1 LNDLALYFSGSNSSL
16 QVKEGR
22 GIMNKN
28 ITLLAGIM
36 IFLFFI
42 LPGCVGFVGYVDY
55 DYPHGHYY
63 YGGPYHHG
71 YHH

>member
-1 LNDLALYFSGSNSSL
+1 
-16 QVKEGR
+16 VKERR
-22 GIMNKN
+22 GIMSKN
-28 ITLLAGIM
+28 ITLLAGIV

-42 LPGCVGFVGYVDY
+42 LSGCVGFVGYADY
-55 DYPHGHYY
+55 DYPHGHYYY

>member
-1 LNDLALYFSGSNSSL
+1 
-16 QVKEGR
+16 
-22 GIMNKN
+22 MNKN